1 MTVGSI
7 TASSSVSGRLFRG
20 GTAKRYD
27 YNACIT
33 ISWAT
38 RRWAPASLVAQDD
51 KVRVASR
58 HLLSIQPV
66 THPVQYDGAPGREQ
80 RNPQTA
86 DDGAWLRP
94 NGCAW
99 PLGWRRRTGAHWPIT
114 PDSCS
119 FRGAPSRHHFGEIN
133 RDRGAPRFDDAS
145 IRQAQDTLIAT
156 KRLRRCGA
164 YGSEECMNAAATSDC
179 NASPVL
185 ELCEKVI
192 LRRGR

>member
-1 MTVGSI
+1 MTVGST

-20 GTAKRYD
+20 GTAKRYN

-51 KVRVASR
+51 KVEVASR

-94 NGCAW
+94 MVALSLWAGVAE
-99 PLGWRRRTGAHWPIT
+99 PARIGRSRPI
-114 PDSCS
+114 P
-119 FRGAPSRHHFGEIN
+119 AHFGGRPRAITSA
-133 RDRGAPRFDDAS
+133 RSTGIAAPPGSTMPAS
-145 IRQAQDTLIAT
+145 A
-156 KRLRRCGA
+156 RLR
-164 YGSEECMNAAATSDC
+164 T
-179 NASPVL
+179 P
-185 ELCEKVI
+185 
-192 LRRGR
+192 